1 MNTKTTTDPNAT
13 APAEV
18 AAETANIAVEVLIPH
33 TKIGKAICGVG
44 RLPFPL
50 TESQAKTLEQ
60 LGNVKIVGIF

>member
-1 MNTKTTTDPNAT
+1 MPKEKTETNAT
-13 APAEV
+13 APAE
-18 AAETANIAVEVLIPH
+18 AAEETANIAVDVLIAH
-33 TKIGKAICGVG
+33 TKIGKAICGIG